1 MKVGDQV
8 RLNGVKGRIAEILQ
22 GGCKAWVKWCDGL
35 QSAEWCAA
43 LEKLNKCKEA
53 RNEGI
58 EAQGR
63 PEGSV

>member
-8 RLNGVKGRIAEILQ
+8 RLNGVKGRIAEIRQ

-43 LEKLNKCKEA
+43 LEKLNK
-53 RNEGI
+53 
-58 EAQGR
+58 
-63 PEGSV
+63 

>member
-1 MKVGDQV
+1 MAVVAGSPIRERKPKMKVGDQV

-43 LEKLNKCKEA
+43 LEKLNK
-53 RNEGI
+53 
-58 EAQGR
+58 
-63 PEGSV
+63 